1 VARRVAWVRRQG
13 LNTVPGMPPAAPRM
27 PASHPLNGSGSPS
40 GSGGSPRAQD
50 RYGADVLSGG
60 ERSHR
65 RRPTPELA
73 AEVGLVVEDVET
85 GWVGAITRTEKSG
98 GIHLVVLEDRHGRTR
113 SFPLGPGFWVD
124 GKAVQLVAPRPGA
137 PVANSRLRSA
147 SGSVAVTNARARVA
161 RASRILV
168 EGKHDAE
175 LVEKVWGH
183 DLRVEGV
190 VVVPLHGVDDL
201 AAAVADFG
209 PGPGRRLGVLV
220 DHLVAG
226 SKEWHEAAAAAKV
239 SGARD
244 HVLVVGHPFI
254 DVWQAVRPHRLGIA
268 AWPVVPK
275 GQPWK
280 EGVLSA
286 LGWPHAEQA
295 DVAEGWQRILASVD
309 SYADLEPDLLGRV
322 EELIDFVT
330 GDESDL

>member
-1 VARRVAWVRRQG
+1 
-13 LNTVPGMPPAAPRM
+13 MPDSR
-27 PASHPLNGSGSPS
+27 
-40 GSGGSPRAQD
+40 D
-50 RYGADVLSGG
+50 RYAGDVLARARQKKV
-60 ERSHR
+60 E
-65 RRPTPELA
+65 PEVA
-73 AEVGLVVEDVET
+73 ADRGLVVEDVET
-85 GWVGAITRTEKSG
+85 GWVGAVVRTEKSG
-98 GIHLVVLEDRHGRTR
+98 GVHLVVLEDRRGRTR

-124 GKAVQLVAPRPGA
+124 GVSVRLVPPSAPRA
-137 PVANSRLRSA
+137 ATTLRSA
-147 SGSVAVTNARARVA
+147 SGSVAVTGHRARVA

-201 AAAVADFG
+201 AAEVADFG

-226 SKEWHEAAAAAKV
+226 SKEWHVAAAATRV
-239 SGARD
+239 PGAAE
-244 HVLVVGHPFI
+244 HVRVVGHPFV
-254 DVWQAVRPHRLGIA
+254 DVWQAVRPRALGIA

-280 EGVLSA
+280 EGVLA
-286 LGWPHAEQA
+286 GLGWPHADQA
-295 DVAEGWQRILASVD
+295 DVAAGWQRILAAVD
-309 SYADLEPDLLGRV
+309 TFADLEPELLGRV

-330 GDESDL
+330 GDQEDR